1 MFALIGT
8 SIVGA
13 GCNSLRPSN
22 PEAVLAGIWAI
33 TLSEPGEEDVE
44 YEATFG
50 SDGQLDMISAARSD
64 GATAKLDTSDSTT
77 VLEGNQVMITIP
89 DATSTRVFEGT
100 LSADGNTIT
109 GSTTEEIN
117 LGDLEIMLPAGD
129 LTFQR
134 VGTGDPCDGVT
145 CEDGESCV
153 DGQCIPDDPCTDVV
167 CDTGES
173 CVDGQCIPD
182 DPCTDVVCDTGES
195 CVDGQCIPDDPCADV
210 VCDTGESC
218 VDGVCLPL
226 VGNAVAGETFYMAN
240 GCGNCHG
247 ANANDGFAPSLV
259 GAAFSNLFDKT
270 SGNENHAGGVVDG
283 VTEQDAADLAA
294 WLGSL

>member
-1 MFALIGT
+1 
-8 SIVGA
+8 
-13 GCNSLRPSN
+13 
-22 PEAVLAGIWAI
+22 
-33 TLSEPGEEDVE
+33 
-44 YEATFG
+44 
-50 SDGQLDMISAARSD
+50 MISAARSD

-153 DGQCIPDDPCTDVV
+153 DGQCIPDDPC
-167 CDTGES
+167 
-173 CVDGQCIPD
+173 
-182 DPCTDVVCDTGES
+182 
-195 CVDGQCIPDDPCADV
+195 ADV